1 MVDLGKIMGRKGPKV
16 LGYEDILTNEKAEK
30 AMMPTMPTTA
40 TKAKGAEGVTTVE
53 TEDDKNYLDKLVKS
67 IKPVSEE
74 EEERR
79 IRGAQGATTVAH
91 LGNMLGALGNVIYT
105 GKGAPS
111 QQTAKVQA
119 PNIGAYADKVKQQR
133 QAHADRLMKMDA
145 WKQEVENNR
154 WKRDM
159 TEKEYALNR
168 DKQELEAQKSQ
179 LDLMYKQGLIDEQKY
194 DNEIKRL
201 QMLYEPK
208 KQQAELG
215 KINAQKT
222 SYESNANASN
232 ARAGY
237 YDRGGASG
245 DDTYHFDMGGRT
257 VSVPKSA
264 WNDVT
269 KAEALR
275 LAGSDGYVEKDIYGA
290 KRAMTDAE
298 AIRFI
303 VNSGKPEAIDYIMK
317 LGNAPKTNSNVVK
330 FTPDEEEDEV
340 EDFE

>member
-16 LGYEDILTNEKAEK
+16 LGYKDILMNEKAEE
-30 AMMPTMPTTA
+30 AIMPTMPTTA
-40 TKAKGAEGVTTVE
+40 TKTEEVTIAE
-53 TEDDKNYLDKLVKS
+53 TEDDKNYLDKLVKT

-119 PNIGAYADKVKQQR
+119 PNISAYADKVRQQR
-133 QAHADRLMKMDA
+133 LAHEDRLMKMDA
-145 WKQEVENNR
+145 WKQEVENNK

-159 TEKEYALNR
+159 TEKEYELN
-168 DKQELEAQKSQ
+168 KGKMELEAKKSQ
-179 LDLMYKQGLIDEQKY
+179 LELMYKQGLIDEQKY

-222 SYESNANASN
+222 SYESNAKASN

-275 LAGSDGYVEKDIYGA
+275 LAGSDGYVDKDIYGN

-298 AIRFI
+298 AVRFI
-303 VNSGKPEAIDYIMK
+303 LNSGTPEAIDYIMR

-330 FTPDEEEDEV
+330 FTPDEEEDVV

>member
-16 LGYEDILTNEKAEK
+16 LGYKDILTNEKAEE
-30 AMMPTMPTTA
+30 AIMPTMPTTA
-40 TKAKGAEGVTTVE
+40 TKEVTIAE
-53 TEDDKNYLDKLVKS
+53 TEDDKNYLDKLVKT

-111 QQTAKVQA
+111 QQMGKVQA
-119 PNIGAYADKVKQQR
+119 PNISAYADKVRQQR
-133 QAHADRLMKMDA
+133 LAHEDRLMKMDA
-145 WKQEVENNR
+145 WKQEVENNK

-159 TEKEYALNR
+159 TEKEYELNR
-168 DKQELEAQKSQ
+168 DKMELEAKKSQ
-179 LDLMYKQGLIDEQKY
+179 LELMYKQGLIDEQKY

-222 SYESNANASN
+222 SYESNAKASN

-245 DDTYHFDMGGRT
+245 GTPTAM
-257 VSVPKSA
+257 K
-264 WNDVT
+264 DVII
-269 KAEALR
+269 AEALK
-275 LAGSDGYVEKDIYGA
+275 LAGSDGYVEKDPWLKE
-290 KRAMTDAE
+290 KRPMTNAE

-303 VNSGKPEAIDYIMK
+303 LNSGKSEAIEHIKK
-317 LGNAPKTNSNVVK
+317 LDNAKTNSNVVK
-330 FTPDEEEDEV
+330 FTPDEEEDDV